1 MANLYRIASQLL
13 SDIYDKNYYHL
24 FDLESF
30 YTAKA
35 LNLAIPGGPKFEPLY
50 RDEIGIKEDEDWNEF
65 NDINKIIVRNL
76 IRTEYKVAFPFL
88 YNNRPRN
95 CEIGTY
101 HESPCAYIRIEDPSS
116 PPYFFDK
123 VINPIPRSKIN
134 SVIDEKKKDNTNNE
148 LYLESIKKGY
158 EKYEQFISDIN
169 NEEDDIMNELN
180 EEVNTFIEKEKENN
194 KFFNDGKKEKTKN
207 FSEIVKNKVAIKAK
221 GSEFPLYT
229 ENTLSGISLLWAPHP
244 FNKRSGRTRAAY
256 DVPIIANWFKERC
269 PITYPVKVRV
279 SYQKLLKYYV
289 LNYLHHKKPK
299 SQKNRSLFK
308 AFKQTKFFQKT
319 EMDWVEVGLQ
329 ICRQGYNMLNL
340 LIHRKNLNY
349 LHLDYNFNLKPI
361 KTLTT
366 KQRKKSRFGNAFHL
380 CREILRLMKY
390 IVDSHVQFYLG
401 NADAFELA
409 DGIHFVFS
417 HVGQLTGMYRYK
429 YKLMKQIRMCKDFK
443 HLIYYRFNTGPAG
456 KGPGVGFW
464 HPAWRI
470 LIFFL
475 RGIIPLLERW

>member
-1 MANLYRIASQLL
+1 
-13 SDIYDKNYYHL
+13 
-24 FDLESF
+24 
-30 YTAKA
+30 
-35 LNLAIPGGPKFEPLY
+35 
-50 RDEIGIKEDEDWNEF
+50 
-65 NDINKIIVRNL
+65 VRNL

-207 FSEIVKNKVAIKAK
+207 FSEIIKNKIAIKAK

-443 HLIYYRFNTGPAG
+443 HLIYYRFNTGPIR
-456 KGPGVGFW
+456 KGRGVEFW
-464 HPAWRI
+464 HPA
-470 LIFFL
+470 
-475 RGIIPLLERW
+475 LEELFHF